1 MNKYQ
6 QLKDKQEKEFNE
18 FPLGAA
24 FSKKQ
29 FAEMMAKW
37 NLTVNDTDKIISI
50 GSGCFI
56 RKADKEQFK
65 QLNEKLNKEIKDA
78 VAEDKTG
85 DSFILDMFLYELANH
100 EYCITCELDET
111 LDALHLT
118 IDEIN
123 SDKRLLHGLNK
134 ALKIYSKNYK
144 NM

>member
-6 QLKDKQEKEFNE
+6 LLKDKQHKEFNE

-24 FSKKQ
+24 FNNEQ
-29 FAEMMAKW
+29 FAEMMKKW

-50 GSGCFI
+50 GAGCFI

-65 QLNEKLNKEIKDA
+65 QLNEKLNKEMKDA

-85 DSFILDMFLYELANH
+85 DGFILDIFLYELANH
-100 EYCITCELDET
+100 EYCYTCDLEET

-134 ALKIYSKNYK
+134 ALKIYSKNYE